1 MLVELK
7 STTKH
12 LYESDYALWVQ
23 ETAKQLQNRDFQ
35 ALDLENL
42 IEEVLSLSRRDQ
54 KKLNWAIASLTVI

>member
-1 MLVELK
+1 MLAELK
-7 STTKH
+7 STTKN

-23 ETAKQLQNRDFQ
+23 ETAKQLKNRDFQ

-42 IEEVLSLSRRDQ
+42 IEEVLSLSRHDQ